1 MPQGL
6 HTLLTDA
13 DYPEEAIRNNEQG
26 TVAFRLDVASDG
38 KPRGCSVLSSSGSA
52 TLDATTCRIMTE
64 RARFQPARDAKGKPT
79 ADQVTARISWRMP
92 TDEMPPRMKAAFDLW
107 TGCVLGEAAKLVPGD
122 LPADQVAGR
131 AFAGC
136 TALEAIVSQEVDG
149 PAALERPRN
158 SMASAIALGATKARQ
173 ALNTPT
179 PDAPK
184 AR

>member
-13 DYPEEAIRNNEQG
+13 DYPDEAIRANEQG

-38 KPRGCSVLSSSGSA
+38 KPSGCSVLSSSGSA

-79 ADQVTARISWRMP
+79 TDQVTARISWRLP
-92 TDEMPPRMKAAFDLW
+92 TDEMPPRMKVAFDLW
-107 TGCVLGEAAKLVPGD
+107 TGCVLGEAAKLVPGTV
-122 LPADQVAGR
+122 PADQVADR

-136 TALEAIVSQEVDG
+136 AALQAIVLQEVAG
-149 PAALERPRN
+149 PASLERPRKDI
-158 SMASAIALGATKARQ
+158 ASAIAQGVTNARQ
-173 ALNTPT
+173 ALNTPA
-179 PDAPK
+179 PDAPLS
-184 AR
+184 R